1 MELPP
6 ITRSINPASKSPSKK
21 TQKEIMDNVELL
33 KENFSPFLQKM
44 NKIIEI
50 RIYLKATFHKSD
62 IDDNFIRDLE
72 IEYAEQYL
80 NKMEYIPT
88 KENIKKLLSLKPIEH
103 CDFHLS
109 TENIEVYGSDKQV
122 KVIHIYPNNNNIG
135 KKNAKEKLKY
145 FLSNPEFEE
154 VMKKNEKRAK
164 NRKLKEDPIE
174 KIKNNDAK
182 NVDNLIYNKETVD
195 NLFAKARDDIL
206 DKQLYSSANMEMN
219 IDLSIEN
226 VRKNFIIL
234 PISDDNSSEN
244 RIFNTKGKFLNIS
257 KVSSNK
263 KNILNDPKHQFPIL
277 GVENLDKETI
287 KEVTQPLET
296 PMEVIM
302 KDINYI
308 LDNFPIEG
316 LVSIEGNKEEVTSSN
331 ANNENMHYKISI
343 GTKQELI
350 SIYKHLQTQCVY
362 RIVGLTMNLLYWI
375 IFGQVRRIQIDN
387 STKQCI
393 YIKLLKEIQ
402 MAQNCFINKRL
413 YIKIFFPLLIII
425 IRIEAENMFS
435 RKFKLLFK
443 DEKNKVKA
451 MNKANDIISEIFD
464 PHCYFNTFTI
474 MSGNAGILKHK
485 TSNSLFPRYKEK
497 VFATSNLVEQMFN
510 NDNRD
515 IDNSKRT
522 KYENKELDN
531 RKKYIM
537 NYKIDFFSDMLDRVN
552 MNLKKRNLEPIFSV
566 NRKPVNENNRVRK
579 LFKSDNVDIEKDN
592 NGNENVNNE
601 RYDDNVNVIY
611 YIEHSKLKDLN

>member
-6 ITRSINPASKSPSKK
+6 ITRSINPSSKSPSKK
-21 TQKEIMDNVELL
+21 TSKEIMDNVELI
-33 KENFSPFLQKM
+33 KENFSPFLRKM
-44 NKIIEI
+44 SKIIEI

-80 NKMEYIPT
+80 NKMEYIPS

-109 TENIEVYGSDKQV
+109 TENVEVYGSDKQV
-122 KVIHIYPNNNNIG
+122 KVIHIYPNNNNNIG
-135 KKNAKEKLKY
+135 KENSKEKLKY
-145 FLSNPEFEE
+145 FLSNQDFEE
-154 VMKKNEKRAK
+154 VMKKNAKKAK

-174 KIKNNDAK
+174 KIKSNDK
-182 NVDNLIYNKETVD
+182 YIDNLIYNKEMVD

-206 DKQLYSSANMEMN
+206 DKQLYSSANMAMN

-226 VRKNFIIL
+226 IRKNFIIL
-234 PISDDNSSEN
+234 PNNDDNSSDN

-263 KNILNDPKHQFPIL
+263 KNILNDNKYQFPIL
-277 GVENLDKETI
+277 GVENLDKDTI
-287 KEVTQPLET
+287 KEITKPLET
-296 PMEVIM
+296 PIEVIM

-316 LVSIEGNKEEVTSSN
+316 LVSIDGNKEEIPYKNLSN
-331 ANNENMHYKISI
+331 DNMHYKISV

-375 IFGQVRRIQIDN
+375 IFGQVRRIQIDR

-402 MAQNCFINKRL
+402 LAQSCFINKRL

-425 IRIEAENMFS
+425 IRIEAENIFS

-443 DEKNKVKA
+443 DDKNKIEA
-451 MNKANDIISEIFD
+451 MKKANDVISEIFD
-464 PHCYFNTFTI
+464 PHCYYNTFTI
-474 MSGNAGILKHK
+474 MSGNAGVLKHK
-485 TSNSLFPRYKEK
+485 TSKNLFPRYKEK

-522 KYENKELDN
+522 KYENKELEN

-566 NRKPVNENNRVRK
+566 NRKMVNENSKNRK

>member
-6 ITRSINPASKSPSKK
+6 ITRSINPSSKSPSKK
-21 TQKEIMDNVELL
+21 TSKEIMDNVELI
-33 KENFSPFLQKM
+33 KENFSPFLRKM
-44 NKIIEI
+44 SKIIEI

-80 NKMEYIPT
+80 NKMEYIPS

-109 TENIEVYGSDKQV
+109 TENVEVYGSDKQV
-122 KVIHIYPNNNNIG
+122 KVIHIYPNNNNNID
-135 KKNAKEKLKY
+135 KENSKEKLKY
-145 FLSNPEFEE
+145 FLSNQDFEE
-154 VMKKNEKRAK
+154 VMKKNAKKAK

-174 KIKNNDAK
+174 KIKSNDK
-182 NVDNLIYNKETVD
+182 NVDNLIYNKEMVD

-206 DKQLYSSANMEMN
+206 DKQLYSSANMAMN

-226 VRKNFIIL
+226 IRKNFIIL
-234 PISDDNSSEN
+234 PNNDDNSSDN

-263 KNILNDPKHQFPIL
+263 KNILNDNKYQFPIL

-287 KEVTQPLET
+287 KEITKPIET
-296 PMEVIM
+296 PIEVIM

-316 LVSIEGNKEEVTSSN
+316 LVSIDGNKDEIPGKNISN
-331 ANNENMHYKISI
+331 DNMHYKISV

-375 IFGQVRRIQIDN
+375 IFGQVRRIQIDK
-387 STKQCI
+387 STKQCL

-402 MAQNCFINKRL
+402 LAQSCFINKRL

-425 IRIEAENMFS
+425 IRIEAENIFS

-443 DEKNKVKA
+443 DDKNKIEA
-451 MNKANDIISEIFD
+451 MKKANDVISEIFD
-464 PHCYFNTFTI
+464 PHCYYNTFTI
-474 MSGNAGILKHK
+474 MSGNAGVLKHK
-485 TSNSLFPRYKEK
+485 TSKNLFPRYKEK

>member
-6 ITRSINPASKSPSKK
+6 ITRSVNPTSKSPLKK
-21 TQKEIMDNVELL
+21 TTKEIMDNVDLI
-33 KENFSPFLQKM
+33 KENFSPFLRKM
-44 NKIIEI
+44 SKIIEI

-80 NKMEYIPT
+80 NKMEYIPS

-109 TENIEVYGSDKQV
+109 TENVEVYGSDKQV
-122 KVIHIYPNNNNIG
+122 KVIHIYPNNNNNIG
-135 KKNAKEKLKY
+135 KENSKEKLKY
-145 FLSNPEFEE
+145 FLSNQDFEE
-154 VMKKNEKRAK
+154 VMKKNEKKAK

-174 KIKNNDAK
+174 KIKSNDK
-182 NVDNLIYNKETVD
+182 NIDSLIYNKEMVD

-206 DKQLYSSANMEMN
+206 DKQLYSSANMAMN

-226 VRKNFIIL
+226 IRKNFIIL
-234 PISDDNSSEN
+234 PNNDDNSSDN

-263 KNILNDPKHQFPIL
+263 KNILNDNKYQFPIL
-277 GVENLDKETI
+277 GVENLDKDTI
-287 KEVTQPLET
+287 KEITKPLET
-296 PMEVIM
+296 PIEVIM

-316 LVSIEGNKEEVTSSN
+316 LVSIDGNKEEFTGKN
-331 ANNENMHYKISI
+331 ITNDNMHYKISV

-375 IFGQVRRIQIDN
+375 IFGQVRRIQIDK
-387 STKQCI
+387 STKQCL

-402 MAQNCFINKRL
+402 LAQSCFINKRL

-425 IRIEAENMFS
+425 IRIEAENIFS

-443 DEKNKVKA
+443 DDKNKIEA
-451 MNKANDIISEIFD
+451 MKKANDVISEIFD
-464 PHCYFNTFTI
+464 PHCYYNTFTI
-474 MSGNAGILKHK
+474 MSGNAGVLKHK
-485 TSNSLFPRYKEK
+485 TSKNLFPRYKEK

-522 KYENKELDN
+522 KYESKELEN

-566 NRKPVNENNRVRK
+566 NRKMVNENSKNRK

>member
-6 ITRSINPASKSPSKK
+6 ITRSVNPTSKSPSKK
-21 TQKEIMDNVELL
+21 TTKEIMDNVDLI
-33 KENFSPFLQKM
+33 KENFSPFLRKM
-44 NKIIEI
+44 SKIIEI
-50 RIYLKATFHKSD
+50 RIYLKATFHKTD

-80 NKMEYIPT
+80 NKMEYIPS
-88 KENIKKLLSLKPIEH
+88 KENIKKLLLLKPIEH

-109 TENIEVYGSDKQV
+109 TENVEVYGSDKQV
-122 KVIHIYPNNNNIG
+122 KVIHIYPNNNNNIG
-135 KKNAKEKLKY
+135 KENSKEKLKY
-145 FLSNPEFEE
+145 FLSNQDFEE
-154 VMKKNEKRAK
+154 VMKKNEKKAK

-174 KIKNNDAK
+174 KIKSNDK
-182 NVDNLIYNKETVD
+182 NIDSLIYNKEMVD

-206 DKQLYSSANMEMN
+206 DKQLYSSANMAMN

-226 VRKNFIIL
+226 IRKNFIIL
-234 PISDDNSSEN
+234 PNNDYNSSDN

-263 KNILNDPKHQFPIL
+263 KNILNDNKYQFPIL
-277 GVENLDKETI
+277 GVENLDKDTI
-287 KEVTQPLET
+287 KEITKPLET
-296 PMEVIM
+296 PIEVIM

-316 LVSIEGNKEEVTSSN
+316 LVSIDGNKDEIPGKNISN
-331 ANNENMHYKISI
+331 DNMHYKISV

-375 IFGQVRRIQIDN
+375 IFGQVRRIQIDK
-387 STKQCI
+387 STKQCL

-402 MAQNCFINKRL
+402 LAQSCFINKRL

-425 IRIEAENMFS
+425 IRIEAENIFS

-443 DEKNKVKA
+443 DDKNKIEA
-451 MNKANDIISEIFD
+451 MKKANDVISEIFD
-464 PHCYFNTFTI
+464 PHCYYNTFTI
-474 MSGNAGILKHK
+474 MSGNAGVLKHK
-485 TSNSLFPRYKEK
+485 TSKNLFPRYKEK

-522 KYENKELDN
+522 KYESKELEN

-566 NRKPVNENNRVRK
+566 NRKMVNENSKNRK
-579 LFKSDNVDIEKDN
+579 LFKSDNVDIEKEN
-592 NGNENVNNE
+592 NENGGNE

>member
-6 ITRSINPASKSPSKK
+6 ITRSINPSSKSPSKK
-21 TQKEIMDNVELL
+21 TSKEIMDNVELI
-33 KENFSPFLQKM
+33 KENFSPFLRKM
-44 NKIIEI
+44 SKIIEI

-80 NKMEYIPT
+80 NKMEYIPS

-109 TENIEVYGSDKQV
+109 TENVEVYGSDKQV
-122 KVIHIYPNNNNIG
+122 KVIHIYPNNNNNID
-135 KKNAKEKLKY
+135 KENSKEKLKY
-145 FLSNPEFEE
+145 FLSNQDFEE
-154 VMKKNEKRAK
+154 VMKKNAKKAK

-174 KIKNNDAK
+174 KIKSNDK
-182 NVDNLIYNKETVD
+182 NVDNLIYNKEMVD

-206 DKQLYSSANMEMN
+206 DKQLYSSANMAMN

-226 VRKNFIIL
+226 IRKNFIIL
-234 PISDDNSSEN
+234 PNNDDNSSDN

-263 KNILNDPKHQFPIL
+263 KNILNDNKYQFPIL

-287 KEVTQPLET
+287 KEITKPIET
-296 PMEVIM
+296 PIEVIM

-316 LVSIEGNKEEVTSSN
+316 LVSIDGNKEEFTGKN
-331 ANNENMHYKISI
+331 ITNDNMHYKISV

-375 IFGQVRRIQIDN
+375 IFGQVRRIQIDR

-425 IRIEAENMFS
+425 IRIEAENIFS

-443 DEKNKVKA
+443 DDKNKIEA
-451 MNKANDIISEIFD
+451 MK
-464 PHCYFNTFTI
+464 
-474 MSGNAGILKHK
+474 K
-485 TSNSLFPRYKEK
+485 
-497 VFATSNLVEQMFN
+497 QM
-510 NDNRD
+510 
-515 IDNSKRT
+515 
-522 KYENKELDN
+522 
-531 RKKYIM
+531 
-537 NYKIDFFSDMLDRVN
+537 ML
-552 MNLKKRNLEPIFSV
+552 
-566 NRKPVNENNRVRK
+566 
-579 LFKSDNVDIEKDN
+579 
-592 NGNENVNNE
+592 
-601 RYDDNVNVIY
+601 
-611 YIEHSKLKDLN
+611 

>member
-6 ITRSINPASKSPSKK
+6 ITRSVNPTSKSPSKK
-21 TQKEIMDNVELL
+21 TTKEIMDNVDLI
-33 KENFSPFLQKM
+33 KENFSPFLRKM
-44 NKIIEI
+44 SKIIEI
-50 RIYLKATFHKSD
+50 RIYLKATFHKTD

-80 NKMEYIPT
+80 NKMEYIPS
-88 KENIKKLLSLKPIEH
+88 KENIKKLLLLKPIEH

-109 TENIEVYGSDKQV
+109 TENVEVYGSDKQV
-122 KVIHIYPNNNNIG
+122 KVIHIYPNNNNNIG
-135 KKNAKEKLKY
+135 KENSKEKLKY
-145 FLSNPEFEE
+145 FLSNQDFEE
-154 VMKKNEKRAK
+154 VMKKNEKKAK

-174 KIKNNDAK
+174 KIKSNDK
-182 NVDNLIYNKETVD
+182 NIDSLIYNKEMVD

-206 DKQLYSSANMEMN
+206 DKQLYSSANMAMN

-226 VRKNFIIL
+226 IRKNFIIL
-234 PISDDNSSEN
+234 PNNDYNSSDN

-263 KNILNDPKHQFPIL
+263 KNILNDNKYQFPIL
-277 GVENLDKETI
+277 GVENLDKDTI
-287 KEVTQPLET
+287 KEITKPLET
-296 PMEVIM
+296 PIEVIM

-316 LVSIEGNKEEVTSSN
+316 LVSIDGNKDEIPGKNISN
-331 ANNENMHYKISI
+331 DNMHYKISV

-375 IFGQVRRIQIDN
+375 IFGQVRRIQIDK
-387 STKQCI
+387 STKQCL

-402 MAQNCFINKRL
+402 LAQSCFINKRL

-425 IRIEAENMFS
+425 IRIEAENIFS

-443 DEKNKVKA
+443 DDKNKIEA
-451 MNKANDIISEIFD
+451 MKKANDVISEIFD
-464 PHCYFNTFTI
+464 PHCYYNTFTI
-474 MSGNAGILKHK
+474 MSGNAGVLKHK
-485 TSNSLFPRYKEK
+485 TSKNLFPRYKEK

-522 KYENKELDN
+522 KYESKELEN

-566 NRKPVNENNRVRK
+566 NRKPVSENNKVRK
-579 LFKSDNVDIEKDN
+579 LFKSDNVDIEKEN
-592 NGNENVNNE
+592 NENGGNE

>member
-6 ITRSINPASKSPSKK
+6 ITRSINPGSKSPSKK
-21 TQKEIMDNVELL
+21 TQKEIMDNVDLL
-33 KENFSPFLQKM
+33 QENFSPFLRKM
-44 NKIIEI
+44 SKIIEI

-122 KVIHIYPNNNNIG
+122 KVIHIYPNNNNLG
-135 KKNAKEKLKY
+135 KQNSKEKLKY

-154 VMKKNEKRAK
+154 VMKKNEKKAK

-174 KIKNNDAK
+174 KIKNNDSK

-206 DKQLYSSANMEMN
+206 DKQLYSSANMAMN

-226 VRKNFIIL
+226 IRKKFIIL
-234 PISDDNSSEN
+234 PSSDDNSSEN

-263 KNILNDPKHQFPIL
+263 KNIINSPKYQFPIL
-277 GVENLDKETI
+277 DVENLDKETI
-287 KEVTQPLET
+287 QEVTKPLET

-316 LVSIEGNKEEVTSSN
+316 LVSIEGNKEEITSKN
-331 ANNENMHYKISI
+331 ANNENMHYKISV

-375 IFGQVRRIQIDN
+375 IFGHVRRIQIDN

-474 MSGNAGILKHK
+474 MSGNAGLLKHK
-485 TSNSLFPRYKEK
+485 TSKSLLPRYKEK

-510 NDNRD
+510 NDHRD
-515 IDNSKRT
+515 IENKRT
-522 KYENKELDN
+522 KYENNELEN
-531 RKKYIM
+531 RKNYIM
-537 NYKIDFFSDMLDRVN
+537 NYKVDFFSDLLERVN

-566 NRKPVNENNRVRK
+566 KKKSINQSVRNKKVYKSEIEKENN
-579 LFKSDNVDIEKDN
+579 NPEEK
-592 NGNENVNNE
+592 EVND
-601 RYDDNVNVIY
+601 RYDNANVID
-611 YIEHSKLKDLN
+611 YIANSKLKDL

>member
-6 ITRSINPASKSPSKK
+6 ITRSINPGSKSPSKK
-21 TQKEIMDNVELL
+21 TQKEIMDNVDLL
-33 KENFSPFLQKM
+33 QENFSPFLRKM
-44 NKIIEI
+44 SKIIEI

-122 KVIHIYPNNNNIG
+122 KVIHIYPNNNNLG
-135 KKNAKEKLKY
+135 KQNSKEKLKY

-154 VMKKNEKRAK
+154 VMKKNEKKAK

-174 KIKNNDAK
+174 KIKNNDSK

-206 DKQLYSSANMEMN
+206 DKQLYSSANMAMN

-226 VRKNFIIL
+226 IRKKFIIL
-234 PISDDNSSEN
+234 PSSDDNSSEN

-263 KNILNDPKHQFPIL
+263 KNIINSPKYQFPIL
-277 GVENLDKETI
+277 DVENLDKETI
-287 KEVTQPLET
+287 QEVTKPLET

-316 LVSIEGNKEEVTSSN
+316 LVSIEGNKEEITSKN
-331 ANNENMHYKISI
+331 ANNENMHYKISV

-375 IFGQVRRIQIDN
+375 IFGHVRRIQIDN

-474 MSGNAGILKHK
+474 MSGNAGVLKHK
-485 TSNSLFPRYKEK
+485 TSKNLFPRYKEK

-510 NDNRD
+510 NDHRD
-515 IDNSKRT
+515 IENKRT
-522 KYENKELDN
+522 KYENNELEN
-531 RKKYIM
+531 RKNYIM
-537 NYKIDFFSDMLDRVN
+537 NYKVDFFSDLLERVN

-566 NRKPVNENNRVRK
+566 KKKSINQSVRNK
-579 LFKSDNVDIEKDN
+579 KVYKSEIEKDN
-592 NGNENVNNE
+592 NNPEEKEVND
-601 RYDDNVNVIY
+601 RYDNANVID
-611 YIEHSKLKDLN
+611 YIANSKLKDL

>member
-6 ITRSINPASKSPSKK
+6 ITRSVNPTSKSPLKK
-21 TQKEIMDNVELL
+21 TTKEIMDNVDLI
-33 KENFSPFLQKM
+33 KENFSPFLRKM
-44 NKIIEI
+44 SKIIEI
-50 RIYLKATFHKSD
+50 RIYLKATFHKTD

-80 NKMEYIPT
+80 NKMEYIPS
-88 KENIKKLLSLKPIEH
+88 KENIKKLLLLKPIEH

-109 TENIEVYGSDKQV
+109 TENVEVYGSDKQV
-122 KVIHIYPNNNNIG
+122 KVIHIYPNNNNNIG
-135 KKNAKEKLKY
+135 KENSKEKLKY
-145 FLSNPEFEE
+145 FLSNQDFEE
-154 VMKKNEKRAK
+154 VMKKNEKKAK

-174 KIKNNDAK
+174 KIKSNDK
-182 NVDNLIYNKETVD
+182 NIDSLIYNKEMVD

-206 DKQLYSSANMEMN
+206 DKQLYSSANMAMN

-226 VRKNFIIL
+226 IRKNFIIL
-234 PISDDNSSEN
+234 PNNDYNSSDN

-263 KNILNDPKHQFPIL
+263 KNILNDNKYQFPIL
-277 GVENLDKETI
+277 GVENLDKDTI
-287 KEVTQPLET
+287 KEITKPLET
-296 PMEVIM
+296 PIEVIM

-316 LVSIEGNKEEVTSSN
+316 LVSIDGNKDEIPGKNISN
-331 ANNENMHYKISI
+331 DNMHYKISV

-375 IFGQVRRIQIDN
+375 IFGQVRRIQIDK
-387 STKQCI
+387 STKQCL

-402 MAQNCFINKRL
+402 LAQSCFINKRL

-425 IRIEAENMFS
+425 IRIEAENIFS

-443 DEKNKVKA
+443 DDKNKIEA
-451 MNKANDIISEIFD
+451 MKKANDVISEIFD
-464 PHCYFNTFTI
+464 PHCYYNTFTI
-474 MSGNAGILKHK
+474 MSGNAGVLKHK
-485 TSNSLFPRYKEK
+485 TSKNLFPRYKEK

-522 KYENKELDN
+522 KYENKELEN

-566 NRKPVNENNRVRK
+566 NRKMVNENSKNRK
-579 LFKSDNVDIEKDN
+579 LFKSDNVDIEKEN
-592 NGNENVNNE
+592 NENGGNE

>member
-6 ITRSINPASKSPSKK
+6 ITRSVNPTSKSPLKK
-21 TQKEIMDNVELL
+21 TTKEIMDNVDLI
-33 KENFSPFLQKM
+33 KENFSPFLRKM
-44 NKIIEI
+44 SKIIEI
-50 RIYLKATFHKSD
+50 RIYLKATFHKTD

-80 NKMEYIPT
+80 NKMEYIPS
-88 KENIKKLLSLKPIEH
+88 KENIKKLLLLKPIEH

-109 TENIEVYGSDKQV
+109 TENVEVYGSDKQV
-122 KVIHIYPNNNNIG
+122 KVIHIYPNNNNNIG
-135 KKNAKEKLKY
+135 KENSKEKLKY
-145 FLSNPEFEE
+145 FLSNQDFEE
-154 VMKKNEKRAK
+154 VMKKNEKKAK

-174 KIKNNDAK
+174 KIKSNDK
-182 NVDNLIYNKETVD
+182 NIDSLIYNKEMVD

-206 DKQLYSSANMEMN
+206 DKQLYSSANMAMN

-226 VRKNFIIL
+226 IRKNFIIL
-234 PISDDNSSEN
+234 PNNDYNSSDN

-263 KNILNDPKHQFPIL
+263 KNILNDNKYQFPIL

-287 KEVTQPLET
+287 KEITKPIET
-296 PMEVIM
+296 PIEVIM

-316 LVSIEGNKEEVTSSN
+316 LVSIDGNKDEIPGKNISN
-331 ANNENMHYKISI
+331 DNMHYKISV

-375 IFGQVRRIQIDN
+375 IFGQVRRIQIDK
-387 STKQCI
+387 STKQCL

-402 MAQNCFINKRL
+402 LAQSCFINKRL

-425 IRIEAENMFS
+425 IRIEAENIFS

-443 DEKNKVKA
+443 DDKNKIEA
-451 MNKANDIISEIFD
+451 MKKANDVISEIFD
-464 PHCYFNTFTI
+464 PHCYYNTFTI
-474 MSGNAGILKHK
+474 MSGNAGVLKHK
-485 TSNSLFPRYKEK
+485 TSKNLFPRYKEK

-522 KYENKELDN
+522 KYESKELEN

-566 NRKPVNENNRVRK
+566 NRKMVNENSKNRK

>member
-6 ITRSINPASKSPSKK
+6 ITRSINPGSKSPSKK
-21 TQKEIMDNVELL
+21 TQKEIMDNVDLL
-33 KENFSPFLQKM
+33 QENFSPFLRKM
-44 NKIIEI
+44 SKIIEI

-122 KVIHIYPNNNNIG
+122 KVIHIYPNNNNLG
-135 KKNAKEKLKY
+135 KQNSKEKLKY

-154 VMKKNEKRAK
+154 VMKKNEKKAK

-174 KIKNNDAK
+174 KIKNNDSK

-206 DKQLYSSANMEMN
+206 DKQLYSSANMAMN

-226 VRKNFIIL
+226 IRKKFIIL
-234 PISDDNSSEN
+234 PSSDDNSSEN

-263 KNILNDPKHQFPIL
+263 KNIINSPKYQFPIL
-277 GVENLDKETI
+277 DVENLDKETI
-287 KEVTQPLET
+287 QEVTKPLET

-316 LVSIEGNKEEVTSSN
+316 LVSIEGNKEEITSKN
-331 ANNENMHYKISI
+331 ANNENMHYKISV

-375 IFGQVRRIQIDN
+375 IFGHVRRIQIDN

-485 TSNSLFPRYKEK
+485 TSNNLFPRYKEK

-510 NDNRD
+510 NDHRD
-515 IDNSKRT
+515 IENKRT
-522 KYENKELDN
+522 KYENNELEN
-531 RKKYIM
+531 RKNYIM
-537 NYKIDFFSDMLDRVN
+537 NYKVDFFSDLLERVN

-566 NRKPVNENNRVRK
+566 KKKSINQSVRNKKVYNSEIEKENN
-579 LFKSDNVDIEKDN
+579 NPEEK
-592 NGNENVNNE
+592 EVND
-601 RYDDNVNVIY
+601 RYDNANVID
-611 YIEHSKLKDLN
+611 YIANSKLKDL

>member
-6 ITRSINPASKSPSKK
+6 ITRSINPGSKSPSKK
-21 TQKEIMDNVELL
+21 TQKEIMDNVDLL
-33 KENFSPFLQKM
+33 QENFSPFLRKM
-44 NKIIEI
+44 SKIIEI

-122 KVIHIYPNNNNIG
+122 KVIHIYPNNNNLG
-135 KKNAKEKLKY
+135 KQNSKEKLKY

-154 VMKKNEKRAK
+154 VMKKNEKKAK

-174 KIKNNDAK
+174 KIKNNDSK

-206 DKQLYSSANMEMN
+206 DKQLYSSANMAMN

-226 VRKNFIIL
+226 IRKKFIIL
-234 PISDDNSSEN
+234 PSSDDNSSEN

-263 KNILNDPKHQFPIL
+263 KNIINSLKYQFPIL

-287 KEVTQPLET
+287 QEVTKPLET

-316 LVSIEGNKEEVTSSN
+316 LVSIEGNKEEITSKN
-331 ANNENMHYKISI
+331 ANNENMHYKISV

-375 IFGQVRRIQIDN
+375 IFGHVRRIQIDN

-510 NDNRD
+510 NDHRD
-515 IDNSKRT
+515 IENKRT
-522 KYENKELDN
+522 KYENNELEN
-531 RKKYIM
+531 RKNYIM
-537 NYKIDFFSDMLDRVN
+537 NYKVDFFSDLLERVN

-566 NRKPVNENNRVRK
+566 KKKSINQSVRNKKVYKSEIEKENN
-579 LFKSDNVDIEKDN
+579 NPEEK
-592 NGNENVNNE
+592 EVND
-601 RYDDNVNVIY
+601 RYDNVNVID
-611 YIEHSKLKDLN
+611 YIANSKLKDL

>member
-1 MELPP
+1 
-6 ITRSINPASKSPSKK
+6 
-21 TQKEIMDNVELL
+21 
-33 KENFSPFLQKM
+33 
-44 NKIIEI
+44 
-50 RIYLKATFHKSD
+50 
-62 IDDNFIRDLE
+62 
-72 IEYAEQYL
+72 
-80 NKMEYIPT
+80 
-88 KENIKKLLSLKPIEH
+88 
-103 CDFHLS
+103 
-109 TENIEVYGSDKQV
+109 
-122 KVIHIYPNNNNIG
+122 
-135 KKNAKEKLKY
+135 
-145 FLSNPEFEE
+145 
-154 VMKKNEKRAK
+154 
-164 NRKLKEDPIE
+164 
-174 KIKNNDAK
+174 
-182 NVDNLIYNKETVD
+182 
-195 NLFAKARDDIL
+195 
-206 DKQLYSSANMEMN
+206 
-219 IDLSIEN
+219 
-226 VRKNFIIL
+226 
-234 PISDDNSSEN
+234 
-244 RIFNTKGKFLNIS
+244 
-257 KVSSNK
+257 
-263 KNILNDPKHQFPIL
+263 
-277 GVENLDKETI
+277 
-287 KEVTQPLET
+287 
-296 PMEVIM
+296 
-302 KDINYI
+302 
-308 LDNFPIEG
+308 
-316 LVSIEGNKEEVTSSN
+316 
-331 ANNENMHYKISI
+331 MHYKISV

-375 IFGQVRRIQIDN
+375 IFGQVRRIQIDR

-425 IRIEAENMFS
+425 IRIEAENIFS

-443 DEKNKVKA
+443 DDKNKIEA
-451 MNKANDIISEIFD
+451 MKKANDVISEIFD
-464 PHCYFNTFTI
+464 PHCYYNTFTI
-474 MSGNAGILKHK
+474 MSGNAGVLKHK
-485 TSNSLFPRYKEK
+485 TSKNLFPRYKEK

>member
-316 LVSIEGNKEEVTSSN
+316 LVSIEGNKEEITSKN
-331 ANNENMHYKISI
+331 ANNENMHYKISV

-375 IFGQVRRIQIDN
+375 IFGHVRRIQIDN

>member
-6 ITRSINPASKSPSKK
+6 ITRSINPGSKSPSKK
-21 TQKEIMDNVELL
+21 TQKEIMDNVDLL
-33 KENFSPFLQKM
+33 QENFSPFLRKM
-44 NKIIEI
+44 SKIIEI

-122 KVIHIYPNNNNIG
+122 KVIHIYPNNNNLG
-135 KKNAKEKLKY
+135 KQNSKEKLKY

-154 VMKKNEKRAK
+154 VMKKNEKKAK

-174 KIKNNDAK
+174 KIKNNDSK

-206 DKQLYSSANMEMN
+206 DKQLYSSANMAMN

-226 VRKNFIIL
+226 IRKKFIIL
-234 PISDDNSSEN
+234 PSSDDNSSEN

-263 KNILNDPKHQFPIL
+263 KNIINSPKYQFPIL
-277 GVENLDKETI
+277 DVENLDKETI
-287 KEVTQPLET
+287 QEVTKPLET

-316 LVSIEGNKEEVTSSN
+316 LVSIEGNKEEITSKN
-331 ANNENMHYKISI
+331 ANNENMHYKISV

-375 IFGQVRRIQIDN
+375 IFGHVRRIQIDN

-485 TSNSLFPRYKEK
+485 TSNNLFPRYKEK

-510 NDNRD
+510 NDHRD
-515 IDNSKRT
+515 IENKRT
-522 KYENKELDN
+522 KYENNELEN
-531 RKKYIM
+531 RKNYIM
-537 NYKIDFFSDMLDRVN
+537 NYKVDFFSDLLERVN

-566 NRKPVNENNRVRK
+566 KKKSINQSVRNKKVYKSEIEKENN
-579 LFKSDNVDIEKDN
+579 NPEEK
-592 NGNENVNNE
+592 EVND
-601 RYDDNVNVIY
+601 RYDNANVID
-611 YIEHSKLKDLN
+611 YIANSKLKDL

>member
-6 ITRSINPASKSPSKK
+6 ITRSVNPTSKSPLKK
-21 TQKEIMDNVELL
+21 TTKELMDNVDLI
-33 KENFSPFLQKM
+33 KENFSPFLRKM
-44 NKIIEI
+44 SKIIEI
-50 RIYLKATFHKSD
+50 RIYLKATFHKTD

-80 NKMEYIPT
+80 NKMEYIPS
-88 KENIKKLLSLKPIEH
+88 KENIKKLLLLKPIEH

-109 TENIEVYGSDKQV
+109 TENVEVYGSDKQV

-135 KKNAKEKLKY
+135 KKNPKEKLKY

-174 KIKNNDAK
+174 KIKNNDEK
-182 NVDNLIYNKETVD
+182 NENNLIYNKETVD

-277 GVENLDKETI
+277 GVENLDKEKI

-316 LVSIEGNKEEVTSSN
+316 LVSIEGNKEEIKSKN
-331 ANNENMHYKISI
+331 ANNENMHYKISV

-375 IFGQVRRIQIDN
+375 IFGHVRRIQIDN

-485 TSNSLFPRYKEK
+485 TSNNLFPRYKEK

-510 NDNRD
+510 NDHRD
-515 IDNSKRT
+515 IENKRT
-522 KYENKELDN
+522 KYENNELEN
-531 RKKYIM
+531 RKNYIM
-537 NYKIDFFSDMLDRVN
+537 NYKVDFFSDLLERVN

-566 NRKPVNENNRVRK
+566 KKKSINQSVRNKKVYKSEIEKENN
-579 LFKSDNVDIEKDN
+579 NPEEK
-592 NGNENVNNE
+592 EVND
-601 RYDDNVNVIY
+601 RYDNANVID
-611 YIEHSKLKDLN
+611 YIANSKLKDL

>member
-6 ITRSINPASKSPSKK
+6 ITRSVNPTSKSPLKK
-21 TQKEIMDNVELL
+21 TTKEIMDNVDLI
-33 KENFSPFLQKM
+33 KENFSPFLRKM
-44 NKIIEI
+44 SKIIEI
-50 RIYLKATFHKSD
+50 RIYLKATFHKTD

-80 NKMEYIPT
+80 NKMEYIPS

-109 TENIEVYGSDKQV
+109 TENVEVYGSDKQV
-122 KVIHIYPNNNNIG
+122 KVIHIYPNNNNNIG
-135 KKNAKEKLKY
+135 KENSKEKLKY
-145 FLSNPEFEE
+145 FLSNQDFEE
-154 VMKKNEKRAK
+154 VMKKNEKKAK
-164 NRKLKEDPIE
+164 NRKLKEDPVE
-174 KIKNNDAK
+174 KIKSNDK
-182 NVDNLIYNKETVD
+182 NIDSLIYNKEMVD

-206 DKQLYSSANMEMN
+206 DKQLYSSANMAMN

-226 VRKNFIIL
+226 IRKNFIIL
-234 PISDDNSSEN
+234 PNNDDNSSDN

-263 KNILNDPKHQFPIL
+263 KNILNDNKYQFPIL
-277 GVENLDKETI
+277 GVENLDKDTI
-287 KEVTQPLET
+287 KEITKPLET
-296 PMEVIM
+296 PIEVIM

-316 LVSIEGNKEEVTSSN
+316 LVSIDGNKDEIPGKNISN
-331 ANNENMHYKISI
+331 DNMHYKISV

-375 IFGQVRRIQIDN
+375 IFGQVRRIQIDK
-387 STKQCI
+387 STKQCL

-402 MAQNCFINKRL
+402 LAQSCFINKRL

-425 IRIEAENMFS
+425 IRIEAENIFS

-443 DEKNKVKA
+443 DDKNKIEA
-451 MNKANDIISEIFD
+451 MKKANDVISEIFD
-464 PHCYFNTFTI
+464 PHCYYNTFTI
-474 MSGNAGILKHK
+474 MSGNAGVLKHK
-485 TSNSLFPRYKEK
+485 TSKNLFPRYKEK

-522 KYENKELDN
+522 KYENKELEN

-579 LFKSDNVDIEKDN
+579 LFKSDNVDIEKEN
-592 NGNENVNNE
+592 NENGGNE

>member
-6 ITRSINPASKSPSKK
+6 ITRSINPPSKSPSKK

-72 IEYAEQYL
+72 TEYAEQYL
-80 NKMEYIPT
+80 NKMEYIPS

-135 KKNAKEKLKY
+135 KKNPKEKLKY

-375 IFGQVRRIQIDN
+375 MFGQVRRIQIDN

-435 RKFKLLFK
+435 RKFKLLFR
-443 DEKNKVKA
+443 DEKNKVEA
-451 MNKANDIISEIFD
+451 MKKANDIISEIFD

-474 MSGNAGILKHK
+474 MSGNAGLLKHK
-485 TSNSLFPRYKEK
+485 TSKSLLPRYKEK
-497 VFATSNLVEQMFN
+497 VFATSNLIEQMFN

-515 IDNSKRT
+515 IDVSKRT
-522 KYENKELDN
+522 KYENKELEN
-531 RKKYIM
+531 RKRYIM
-537 NYKIDFFSDMLDRVN
+537 NYKVDYFSDLLSTVN

-566 NRKPVNENNRVRK
+566 KKKPISESTRTRKFYKSSINDGEKENNQ
-579 LFKSDNVDIEKDN
+579 IEEKETNDRYIN
-592 NGNENVNNE
+592 NI
-601 RYDDNVNVIY
+601 NVID
-611 YIEHSKLKDLN
+611 YIANSKLKDL

>member
-6 ITRSINPASKSPSKK
+6 ITRSINPSSKSPSKK
-21 TQKEIMDNVELL
+21 TSKEIMDNVELI
-33 KENFSPFLQKM
+33 KENFSPFLRKM
-44 NKIIEI
+44 SKIIEI
-50 RIYLKATFHKSD
+50 RIYLKATFHKTD

-80 NKMEYIPT
+80 NKMEYIPS

-109 TENIEVYGSDKQV
+109 TENVEVYGSDKQV
-122 KVIHIYPNNNNIG
+122 KVIHIYPNNNNNID
-135 KKNAKEKLKY
+135 KENSKEKLKY
-145 FLSNPEFEE
+145 FLSNQDFEE
-154 VMKKNEKRAK
+154 VMKKNEKKAK

-174 KIKNNDAK
+174 KIKSNDK
-182 NVDNLIYNKETVD
+182 YIDNLIYNKEMVD

-206 DKQLYSSANMEMN
+206 DKQLYSSANMAMN

-226 VRKNFIIL
+226 IRKNFIIL
-234 PISDDNSSEN
+234 PNNDDNSSDN

-263 KNILNDPKHQFPIL
+263 KNILNDNKYQFPIL

-287 KEVTQPLET
+287 KEITKPIET
-296 PMEVIM
+296 PIEVIM

-316 LVSIEGNKEEVTSSN
+316 LVSIDGNKEEFTGKN
-331 ANNENMHYKISI
+331 ITNDNMHYKISV

-375 IFGQVRRIQIDN
+375 IFGQVRRIQIDK
-387 STKQCI
+387 STKQCL

-425 IRIEAENMFS
+425 IRIEAENIFS

-443 DEKNKVKA
+443 DDKNKIEA
-451 MNKANDIISEIFD
+451 MKKANDVISEIFD
-464 PHCYFNTFTI
+464 PHCYYNTFTI
-474 MSGNAGILKHK
+474 MSGNAGVLKHK
-485 TSNSLFPRYKEK
+485 TSKNLFPRYKEK

-522 KYENKELDN
+522 KYENKELEN

-579 LFKSDNVDIEKDN
+579 LFKSDNVDIEKEN
-592 NGNENVNNE
+592 NANENINNE

>member
-6 ITRSINPASKSPSKK
+6 ITRSINPGSKSPSKK
-21 TQKEIMDNVELL
+21 TQKEIMDNVDLL
-33 KENFSPFLQKM
+33 QENFSPFLRKM
-44 NKIIEI
+44 SKIIEI

-122 KVIHIYPNNNNIG
+122 KVIHIYPNNNNLG
-135 KKNAKEKLKY
+135 KQNSKEKLKY

-154 VMKKNEKRAK
+154 VMKKNEKKAK

-174 KIKNNDAK
+174 KIKNNDSK

-206 DKQLYSSANMEMN
+206 DKQLYSSANMAMN

-226 VRKNFIIL
+226 IRKKFIIL
-234 PISDDNSSEN
+234 PSSDDNSSEN

-263 KNILNDPKHQFPIL
+263 KNIINSPKYQFPIL
-277 GVENLDKETI
+277 DVENLDKETI
-287 KEVTQPLET
+287 QEVTKPLET

-316 LVSIEGNKEEVTSSN
+316 LVSIEGNKEEITSKN
-331 ANNENMHYKISI
+331 ANNENMHYKISV

-375 IFGQVRRIQIDN
+375 IFGHVRRIQIDN

-485 TSNSLFPRYKEK
+485 TSNNLFPRYKEK

-510 NDNRD
+510 NDHRD
-515 IDNSKRT
+515 IENKRT
-522 KYENKELDN
+522 KYENNELEN
-531 RKKYIM
+531 RKNYIM
-537 NYKIDFFSDMLDRVN
+537 NYKVDFFSDLLERVN

-566 NRKPVNENNRVRK
+566 KKKSINQSVRNKKAYKSETEKENN
-579 LFKSDNVDIEKDN
+579 NPEEK
-592 NGNENVNNE
+592 EVND
-601 RYDDNVNVIY
+601 RYDNANVID
-611 YIEHSKLKDLN
+611 YIANSKLKDL

>member
-6 ITRSINPASKSPSKK
+6 ITRSINPGSKSPSKK
-21 TQKEIMDNVELL
+21 TQKEIMDNVDLL
-33 KENFSPFLQKM
+33 QENFSPFLRKM
-44 NKIIEI
+44 SKIIEI

-122 KVIHIYPNNNNIG
+122 KVIHIYPNNNNLG
-135 KKNAKEKLKY
+135 KQNSKEKLKY

-154 VMKKNEKRAK
+154 VMKKNEKKAK

-174 KIKNNDAK
+174 KIKNNDSK

-206 DKQLYSSANMEMN
+206 DKQLYSSANMAMN

-226 VRKNFIIL
+226 IRKKFIIL
-234 PISDDNSSEN
+234 PSSDDNSSEN

-263 KNILNDPKHQFPIL
+263 KNIINSPKYQFPIL
-277 GVENLDKETI
+277 EVENLDKETI
-287 KEVTQPLET
+287 QEVTKPLET

-316 LVSIEGNKEEVTSSN
+316 LVSIEGNKEEITSKN
-331 ANNENMHYKISI
+331 ANNENMHYKISV

-375 IFGQVRRIQIDN
+375 IFGHVRRIQIDN

-485 TSNSLFPRYKEK
+485 TSNNLFPRYKEK

-510 NDNRD
+510 NDHRD
-515 IDNSKRT
+515 IENKRT
-522 KYENKELDN
+522 KYENNELEN
-531 RKKYIM
+531 RKNYIM
-537 NYKIDFFSDMLDRVN
+537 NYKVDFFSDLLERVN

-566 NRKPVNENNRVRK
+566 KKKSINQSVRNKKVYKSEIEKENN
-579 LFKSDNVDIEKDN
+579 NPEEK
-592 NGNENVNNE
+592 EVND
-601 RYDDNVNVIY
+601 RYDNANVID
-611 YIEHSKLKDLN
+611 YIANSKLKDL

>member
-6 ITRSINPASKSPSKK
+6 ITRSVNPTSKSPLKK
-21 TQKEIMDNVELL
+21 TTKEIMDNVDLI
-33 KENFSPFLQKM
+33 KENFSPFLRKM
-44 NKIIEI
+44 SKIIEI
-50 RIYLKATFHKSD
+50 RIYLKATFHKTD

-80 NKMEYIPT
+80 NKMEYIPS
-88 KENIKKLLSLKPIEH
+88 KENIKKLLLLKPIEH

-109 TENIEVYGSDKQV
+109 TENVEVYGSDKQV
-122 KVIHIYPNNNNIG
+122 KVIHIYPNNNNNIG
-135 KKNAKEKLKY
+135 KENSKEKLKY
-145 FLSNPEFEE
+145 FLSNQDFEE
-154 VMKKNEKRAK
+154 VMKKNEKKAK

-174 KIKNNDAK
+174 KIKSNDK
-182 NVDNLIYNKETVD
+182 NVDNLIYNKEMVD

-206 DKQLYSSANMEMN
+206 DKQLYSSANMAMN

-226 VRKNFIIL
+226 IRKNFIIL
-234 PISDDNSSEN
+234 PNNDDNSSDN

-263 KNILNDPKHQFPIL
+263 KNILNDNKYQFPIL
-277 GVENLDKETI
+277 GVENLDKDTI
-287 KEVTQPLET
+287 KEITKPLET
-296 PMEVIM
+296 PIEVIM

-316 LVSIEGNKEEVTSSN
+316 LVSIDGNKDEIPGKNISN
-331 ANNENMHYKISI
+331 DNMHYKISV

-375 IFGQVRRIQIDN
+375 IFGQVRRIQIDK
-387 STKQCI
+387 STKQCL

-402 MAQNCFINKRL
+402 LAQSCFINKRL

-425 IRIEAENMFS
+425 IRIEAENIFS

-443 DEKNKVKA
+443 DDKNKIEA
-451 MNKANDIISEIFD
+451 MKKANDVISEIFD
-464 PHCYFNTFTI
+464 PHCYYNTFTI
-474 MSGNAGILKHK
+474 MSGNAGVLKHK
-485 TSNSLFPRYKEK
+485 TSKNLFPRYKEK

-522 KYENKELDN
+522 KYESKELEN

-566 NRKPVNENNRVRK
+566 NRKMVNENSKNRK
-579 LFKSDNVDIEKDN
+579 LFKSDNVDIEKEN
-592 NGNENVNNE
+592 NENGGNE

>member
-6 ITRSINPASKSPSKK
+6 ITRSINPSSKSPSKK
-21 TQKEIMDNVELL
+21 TSKEIMDNVELI
-33 KENFSPFLQKM
+33 KENFSPFLRKM
-44 NKIIEI
+44 SKIIEI

-80 NKMEYIPT
+80 NKMEYIPS

-109 TENIEVYGSDKQV
+109 TENVEVYGSDKQV
-122 KVIHIYPNNNNIG
+122 KVIHIYPNNNNNID
-135 KKNAKEKLKY
+135 KENSKEKLKY
-145 FLSNPEFEE
+145 FLSNQDFEE
-154 VMKKNEKRAK
+154 VMKKNAKKAK

-174 KIKNNDAK
+174 KIKSNDK
-182 NVDNLIYNKETVD
+182 NVDNLIYNKEMVD

-206 DKQLYSSANMEMN
+206 DKQLYSSANMAMN

-226 VRKNFIIL
+226 IRKNFIIL
-234 PISDDNSSEN
+234 PNNDDNSSDN

-263 KNILNDPKHQFPIL
+263 KNILNDNKYQFPIL

-287 KEVTQPLET
+287 KEITKPIET
-296 PMEVIM
+296 PIEVIM

-316 LVSIEGNKEEVTSSN
+316 LVSIDGNKDEIPGKNISN
-331 ANNENMHYKISI
+331 DNMHYKISV

-375 IFGQVRRIQIDN
+375 IFGQVRRIQIDR

-425 IRIEAENMFS
+425 IRIEAENIFS

-443 DEKNKVKA
+443 DDKNKIEA
-451 MNKANDIISEIFD
+451 MKKANDVISEIFD
-464 PHCYFNTFTI
+464 PHCYYNTFTI
-474 MSGNAGILKHK
+474 MSGNAGVLKHK
-485 TSNSLFPRYKEK
+485 TSKNLFPRYKEK

>member
-6 ITRSINPASKSPSKK
+6 ITRSVNPTSKSPLKK
-21 TQKEIMDNVELL
+21 TTKEIMDNVDLI
-33 KENFSPFLQKM
+33 KENFSPFLRKM
-44 NKIIEI
+44 SKIIEI
-50 RIYLKATFHKSD
+50 RIYLKATFHKTD

-80 NKMEYIPT
+80 NKMEYIPS
-88 KENIKKLLSLKPIEH
+88 KENIKKLLLLKPIEH

-109 TENIEVYGSDKQV
+109 TENVEVYGSDKQV
-122 KVIHIYPNNNNIG
+122 KVIHIYPNNNNNIG
-135 KKNAKEKLKY
+135 KENSKEKLKY
-145 FLSNPEFEE
+145 FLSNQDFEE
-154 VMKKNEKRAK
+154 VMKKNEKKAK

-174 KIKNNDAK
+174 KIKSNDK
-182 NVDNLIYNKETVD
+182 NIDSLIYNKEMVD

-206 DKQLYSSANMEMN
+206 DKQLYSSANMAMN

-226 VRKNFIIL
+226 IRKNFIIL
-234 PISDDNSSEN
+234 PNNDYNSSDN

-263 KNILNDPKHQFPIL
+263 KNILNDNKYQFPIL
-277 GVENLDKETI
+277 GVENLDKDTI
-287 KEVTQPLET
+287 KEITKPLET
-296 PMEVIM
+296 PIEVIM

-316 LVSIEGNKEEVTSSN
+316 LVSIDGNKDEIPGKNISN
-331 ANNENMHYKISI
+331 DNMHYKISV

-375 IFGQVRRIQIDN
+375 IFGQVRRIQIDK

-402 MAQNCFINKRL
+402 LAQSCFINKRL

-425 IRIEAENMFS
+425 IRIEAENIFS

-443 DEKNKVKA
+443 DDKNKIEA
-451 MNKANDIISEIFD
+451 MKKANDVISEIFD
-464 PHCYFNTFTI
+464 PHCYYNTFTI
-474 MSGNAGILKHK
+474 MSGNAGVLKHK
-485 TSNSLFPRYKEK
+485 TSKNLFPRYKEK

-522 KYENKELDN
+522 KYENKELEN

-566 NRKPVNENNRVRK
+566 NRKMVNENSKNRK
-579 LFKSDNVDIEKDN
+579 LFKSDNVDIEKEN
-592 NGNENVNNE
+592 NENGGNE

>member
-6 ITRSINPASKSPSKK
+6 ITRSINPSSKSPSKK
-21 TQKEIMDNVELL
+21 TSKEIMDNVELI
-33 KENFSPFLQKM
+33 KENFSPFLRKM
-44 NKIIEI
+44 SKIIEI
-50 RIYLKATFHKSD
+50 RIYLKATFHKTD

-80 NKMEYIPT
+80 NKMEYIPS

-109 TENIEVYGSDKQV
+109 TENVEVYGSDKQV
-122 KVIHIYPNNNNIG
+122 KVIHIYPNNNNNIG
-135 KKNAKEKLKY
+135 KENSKEKLKY
-145 FLSNPEFEE
+145 FLSNQDFEE
-154 VMKKNEKRAK
+154 VMKKNEKKAK

-174 KIKNNDAK
+174 KIKSNDK
-182 NVDNLIYNKETVD
+182 YIDNLIYNKEMVD

-206 DKQLYSSANMEMN
+206 DKQLYSSANMAMN

-226 VRKNFIIL
+226 IRKNFIIL
-234 PISDDNSSEN
+234 PNNDDNSSDN

-263 KNILNDPKHQFPIL
+263 KNILNDNKYQFPIL
-277 GVENLDKETI
+277 GVENLDKDTI
-287 KEVTQPLET
+287 KEITKPLET
-296 PMEVIM
+296 PIEVIM

-316 LVSIEGNKEEVTSSN
+316 LVSIDGNKEEIPYKNLSN
-331 ANNENMHYKISI
+331 DNMHYKISV

-375 IFGQVRRIQIDN
+375 IFGQVRRIQIDK

-402 MAQNCFINKRL
+402 LAQSCFINKRL

-425 IRIEAENMFS
+425 IRIEAENIFS

-443 DEKNKVKA
+443 DDKNKIEA
-451 MNKANDIISEIFD
+451 MKKANDVISEIFD
-464 PHCYFNTFTI
+464 PHCYYNTFTI
-474 MSGNAGILKHK
+474 MSGNAGVLKHK
-485 TSNSLFPRYKEK
+485 TSKNLFPRYKEK

-522 KYENKELDN
+522 KYENKELEN

-566 NRKPVNENNRVRK
+566 NRKPVSENNKVRK
-579 LFKSDNVDIEKDN
+579 LFKSDNVDIEKEN
-592 NGNENVNNE
+592 NANENMNNE

>member
-6 ITRSINPASKSPSKK
+6 ITRSINPSSKSPSKK
-21 TQKEIMDNVELL
+21 TSKEIMDNVELI
-33 KENFSPFLQKM
+33 KENFSPFLRKM
-44 NKIIEI
+44 SKIIEI
-50 RIYLKATFHKSD
+50 RIYLKATFHKTD

-80 NKMEYIPT
+80 NKMEYIPS

-109 TENIEVYGSDKQV
+109 TENVEVYGSDKQV
-122 KVIHIYPNNNNIG
+122 KVIHIYPNNNNNIG
-135 KKNAKEKLKY
+135 KENSKEKLKY
-145 FLSNPEFEE
+145 FLSNQDFEE
-154 VMKKNEKRAK
+154 VMKKNEKKAK

-174 KIKNNDAK
+174 KIKSNDK
-182 NVDNLIYNKETVD
+182 YIDNLIYNKEMVD

-206 DKQLYSSANMEMN
+206 DKQLYSSANMAMN

-226 VRKNFIIL
+226 IRKNFIIL
-234 PISDDNSSEN
+234 PNNDDNSSDN

-263 KNILNDPKHQFPIL
+263 KNILNDNKYQFPIL

-287 KEVTQPLET
+287 KEITKPLET
-296 PMEVIM
+296 PIEVIM

-316 LVSIEGNKEEVTSSN
+316 LVSIDGNKEEIPYKNLSN
-331 ANNENMHYKISI
+331 DNMHYKISV

-375 IFGQVRRIQIDN
+375 IFGQVRRIQIDK

-402 MAQNCFINKRL
+402 LAQSCFINKRL

-425 IRIEAENMFS
+425 IRIEAENIFS

-443 DEKNKVKA
+443 DEKNKIEA
-451 MNKANDIISEIFD
+451 MKKANDVISEIFD
-464 PHCYFNTFTI
+464 PHCYYNTFTI
-474 MSGNAGILKHK
+474 MSGNAGVLKHK
-485 TSNSLFPRYKEK
+485 TSKNLFPRYKEK

-522 KYENKELDN
+522 KYENKELEN

-566 NRKPVNENNRVRK
+566 NRKPVSENNKVRK
-579 LFKSDNVDIEKDN
+579 LFKSDNVDIEKEN
-592 NGNENVNNE
+592 NANENMNNE

>member
-6 ITRSINPASKSPSKK
+6 ITRSINPSSKSPSKK
-21 TQKEIMDNVELL
+21 TSKEIMDNVELI
-33 KENFSPFLQKM
+33 KENFSPFLRKM
-44 NKIIEI
+44 SKIIEI

-80 NKMEYIPT
+80 NKMEYIPS

-109 TENIEVYGSDKQV
+109 TENVEVYGSDKQV
-122 KVIHIYPNNNNIG
+122 KVIHIYPNNNNNIG
-135 KKNAKEKLKY
+135 KENSKEKLKY
-145 FLSNPEFEE
+145 FLSNQDFEE
-154 VMKKNEKRAK
+154 VMKKNAKKAK

-174 KIKNNDAK
+174 KIKSNDK
-182 NVDNLIYNKETVD
+182 NVDNLIYNKEMVD

-206 DKQLYSSANMEMN
+206 DKQLYSSANMAMN

-226 VRKNFIIL
+226 IRKNFIIL
-234 PISDDNSSEN
+234 PNNDDNSSDN

-263 KNILNDPKHQFPIL
+263 KNILNDNKYQFPIL

-287 KEVTQPLET
+287 KEITKPIET
-296 PMEVIM
+296 PIEVIM

-316 LVSIEGNKEEVTSSN
+316 LVSIDGNKEEFTGKN
-331 ANNENMHYKISI
+331 ITNDNMHYKISV

-375 IFGQVRRIQIDN
+375 IFGQVRRIQIDK
-387 STKQCI
+387 STKQCL

-425 IRIEAENMFS
+425 IRIEAENIFS

-443 DEKNKVKA
+443 DDKNKIEA
-451 MNKANDIISEIFD
+451 MKKANDVISEIFD
-464 PHCYFNTFTI
+464 PHCYYNTFTI
-474 MSGNAGILKHK
+474 MSGNAGVLKHK
-485 TSNSLFPRYKEK
+485 TSKNLFPRYKEK

>member
-6 ITRSINPASKSPSKK
+6 ITRSINPGSKSPSKK
-21 TQKEIMDNVELL
+21 TQKEIMDNVDLL
-33 KENFSPFLQKM
+33 QENFSPFLRKM
-44 NKIIEI
+44 SKIIEI

-122 KVIHIYPNNNNIG
+122 KVIHIYPNNNNLG
-135 KKNAKEKLKY
+135 KQNSKEKLKY

-154 VMKKNEKRAK
+154 VMKKNEKKAK

-174 KIKNNDAK
+174 KIKNNDSK

-206 DKQLYSSANMEMN
+206 DKQLYSSANMAMN

-226 VRKNFIIL
+226 IRKKFIIL
-234 PISDDNSSEN
+234 PSSDDNSSEN

-263 KNILNDPKHQFPIL
+263 KNIINSPKYQFPIL

-287 KEVTQPLET
+287 QEVTKPLET

-316 LVSIEGNKEEVTSSN
+316 LVSIEGNKEEITSKN
-331 ANNENMHYKISI
+331 ANNENMHYKISV

-375 IFGQVRRIQIDN
+375 IFGHVRRIQIDN

-510 NDNRD
+510 NDHRD
-515 IDNSKRT
+515 IENKRT
-522 KYENKELDN
+522 KYENNELEN
-531 RKKYIM
+531 RKNYIM
-537 NYKIDFFSDMLDRVN
+537 NYKVDFFSDLLERVN

-566 NRKPVNENNRVRK
+566 KKKSINQSVRNKKVYKSEIEKENN
-579 LFKSDNVDIEKDN
+579 NPEEK
-592 NGNENVNNE
+592 EVND
-601 RYDDNVNVIY
+601 RYDNVNVID
-611 YIEHSKLKDLN
+611 YIANSKLKDL

>member
-6 ITRSINPASKSPSKK
+6 ITRSINPGSKSPSKK

-206 DKQLYSSANMEMN
+206 DKQLYSSANMAMN

-226 VRKNFIIL
+226 IRKKFIIL
-234 PISDDNSSEN
+234 PSSDDNSSEN

-263 KNILNDPKHQFPIL
+263 KNIINSPKYQFPIL

-287 KEVTQPLET
+287 QEVTKPLET

-331 ANNENMHYKISI
+331 ANNENMHYKISV

-375 IFGQVRRIQIDN
+375 IFGQVRRIQIDR

-425 IRIEAENMFS
+425 IRIEAENIFS

-443 DEKNKVKA
+443 DDKNKIEA
-451 MNKANDIISEIFD
+451 MKKANDVISEIFD
-464 PHCYFNTFTI
+464 PHCYYNTFTI
-474 MSGNAGILKHK
+474 MSGNAGVLKHK
-485 TSNSLFPRYKEK
+485 TSKNLFPRYKEK

>member
-6 ITRSINPASKSPSKK
+6 ITRSINPGSKSPSKK
-21 TQKEIMDNVELL
+21 TQKEIMDNVDLL
-33 KENFSPFLQKM
+33 QENFSPFLRKM
-44 NKIIEI
+44 SKIIEI

-122 KVIHIYPNNNNIG
+122 KVIHIYPNNNNLG
-135 KKNAKEKLKY
+135 KQNSKEKLKY

-154 VMKKNEKRAK
+154 VMKKNEKKAK

-174 KIKNNDAK
+174 KIKNNDSK

-206 DKQLYSSANMEMN
+206 DKQLYSSANMAMN

-226 VRKNFIIL
+226 IRKKFIIL
-234 PISDDNSSEN
+234 PSSDDNSSEN

-263 KNILNDPKHQFPIL
+263 KNIINSPKYQFPIL
-277 GVENLDKETI
+277 DVENLDKETI
-287 KEVTQPLET
+287 QEVTKPLET

-316 LVSIEGNKEEVTSSN
+316 LVSIEGNKEEITSKN
-331 ANNENMHYKISI
+331 ANNENMHYKISV

-375 IFGQVRRIQIDN
+375 IFGHVRRIQIDN

-451 MNKANDIISEIFD
+451 MNKANDIINEIFD

-485 TSNSLFPRYKEK
+485 TSNNLFPRYKEK

-510 NDNRD
+510 NDHRD
-515 IDNSKRT
+515 IENKRT
-522 KYENKELDN
+522 KYENNELEN
-531 RKKYIM
+531 RKNYIM
-537 NYKIDFFSDMLDRVN
+537 NYKVDFFSDLLERVN

-566 NRKPVNENNRVRK
+566 KKKSINQSVRNKKVYNSEIEKENN
-579 LFKSDNVDIEKDN
+579 NPEEK
-592 NGNENVNNE
+592 EVND
-601 RYDDNVNVIY
+601 RYDNANVID
-611 YIEHSKLKDLN
+611 YIANSKLKDL

>member
-6 ITRSINPASKSPSKK
+6 ITRSINPSSKSPSKK
-21 TQKEIMDNVELL
+21 TSKEIMDNVELI
-33 KENFSPFLQKM
+33 KENFSPFLRKM
-44 NKIIEI
+44 SKIIEI
-50 RIYLKATFHKSD
+50 RIYLKATFHKTD

-80 NKMEYIPT
+80 NKMEYIPS

-109 TENIEVYGSDKQV
+109 TENVEVYGSDKQV
-122 KVIHIYPNNNNIG
+122 KVIHIYPNNNNNIG
-135 KKNAKEKLKY
+135 KENSKEKLKY
-145 FLSNPEFEE
+145 FLSNQDFEE
-154 VMKKNEKRAK
+154 VMKKNEKKAK

-174 KIKNNDAK
+174 KIKSNDK
-182 NVDNLIYNKETVD
+182 NIDSLIYNKEMVD

-206 DKQLYSSANMEMN
+206 DKQLYSSANMAMN

-226 VRKNFIIL
+226 IRKNFIIL
-234 PISDDNSSEN
+234 PNNDYNSSDN

-263 KNILNDPKHQFPIL
+263 KNILNDNKYQFPIL
-277 GVENLDKETI
+277 GVENLDKDTI
-287 KEVTQPLET
+287 KEITKPLET
-296 PMEVIM
+296 PIEVIM

-316 LVSIEGNKEEVTSSN
+316 LVSIDGNKDEIPGKNISN
-331 ANNENMHYKISI
+331 DNMHYKISV

-375 IFGQVRRIQIDN
+375 IFGQVRRIQIDK
-387 STKQCI
+387 STKQCL

-402 MAQNCFINKRL
+402 LAQSCFINKRL

-425 IRIEAENMFS
+425 IRIEAENIFS

-443 DEKNKVKA
+443 DDKNKIEA
-451 MNKANDIISEIFD
+451 MKKANDVISEIFD
-464 PHCYFNTFTI
+464 PHCYYNTFTI
-474 MSGNAGILKHK
+474 MSGNAGVLKHK
-485 TSNSLFPRYKEK
+485 TSKNLFPRYKEK

-522 KYENKELDN
+522 KYESKELEN

-566 NRKPVNENNRVRK
+566 NRKMVNENSKNRK
-579 LFKSDNVDIEKDN
+579 LFKSDNVDIEKEN
-592 NGNENVNNE
+592 NENGGNE

>member
-6 ITRSINPASKSPSKK
+6 ITRSINPSSKSPSKK
-21 TQKEIMDNVELL
+21 TSKEIMDNVELI
-33 KENFSPFLQKM
+33 KENFSPFLRKM
-44 NKIIEI
+44 SKIIEI
-50 RIYLKATFHKSD
+50 RIYLKATFHKTD

-80 NKMEYIPT
+80 NKMEYIPS

-109 TENIEVYGSDKQV
+109 TENVEVYGSDKQV
-122 KVIHIYPNNNNIG
+122 KVIHIYPNNNNLG
-135 KKNAKEKLKY
+135 KQNSKEKLKY

-154 VMKKNEKRAK
+154 VMKKNEKKAK

-174 KIKNNDAK
+174 KIKSNDK
-182 NVDNLIYNKETVD
+182 NIDNLIYNKEMVD

-206 DKQLYSSANMEMN
+206 DKQLYSSANMAMN

-226 VRKNFIIL
+226 IRKNFIIL
-234 PISDDNSSEN
+234 PNNDDNSSDN

-263 KNILNDPKHQFPIL
+263 KNILNDNKYQFPIL

-316 LVSIEGNKEEVTSSN
+316 LVSIEGNKDEITGKNISN
-331 ANNENMHYKISI
+331 DNMHYKISV

-375 IFGQVRRIQIDN
+375 IFGQVRRIQIDK
-387 STKQCI
+387 STKQCL

-402 MAQNCFINKRL
+402 LAQSCFINKRL

-425 IRIEAENMFS
+425 IRIEAENIFS

-443 DEKNKVKA
+443 DDKNKIEA
-451 MNKANDIISEIFD
+451 MKKANDVISEIFD
-464 PHCYFNTFTI
+464 PHCYYNTFTI
-474 MSGNAGILKHK
+474 MSGNAGVLKHK
-485 TSNSLFPRYKEK
+485 TSKNLFPRYKEK

-522 KYENKELDN
+522 KYENKELEN

-566 NRKPVNENNRVRK
+566 NRKPVNENNKNRK
-579 LFKSDNVDIEKDN
+579 LFKSDNVDIEKEN
-592 NGNENVNNE
+592 NENGGNE

>member
-6 ITRSINPASKSPSKK
+6 ITRSVNPTSKSPLKK
-21 TQKEIMDNVELL
+21 TTKEIMDNVDLI
-33 KENFSPFLQKM
+33 KENFSPFLRKM
-44 NKIIEI
+44 SKIIEI
-50 RIYLKATFHKSD
+50 RIYLKATFHKTD

-80 NKMEYIPT
+80 NKMEYIPS
-88 KENIKKLLSLKPIEH
+88 KENIKKLLLLKPIEH

-109 TENIEVYGSDKQV
+109 TENVEVYGSDKQV
-122 KVIHIYPNNNNIG
+122 KVIHIYPNNNNNIG
-135 KKNAKEKLKY
+135 KENSKEKLKY
-145 FLSNPEFEE
+145 FLSNQDFEE
-154 VMKKNEKRAK
+154 VMKKNEKKAK

-174 KIKNNDAK
+174 KIKSNDK
-182 NVDNLIYNKETVD
+182 NIDSLIYNKEMVD

-206 DKQLYSSANMEMN
+206 DKQLYSSANMAMN

-226 VRKNFIIL
+226 IRKNFIIL
-234 PISDDNSSEN
+234 PNNDYNSSDN

-263 KNILNDPKHQFPIL
+263 KNILNDNKYQFPIL
-277 GVENLDKETI
+277 GVENLDKDTI
-287 KEVTQPLET
+287 KEITKPLET
-296 PMEVIM
+296 PIEVIM

-316 LVSIEGNKEEVTSSN
+316 LVSIDGNKDEIPGKNISN
-331 ANNENMHYKISI
+331 DNMHYKISV

-375 IFGQVRRIQIDN
+375 IFGQVRRIQIDK
-387 STKQCI
+387 STKQCL

-402 MAQNCFINKRL
+402 LAQSCFINKRL

-425 IRIEAENMFS
+425 IRIEAENIFS

-443 DEKNKVKA
+443 DDKNKIEA
-451 MNKANDIISEIFD
+451 MKKANDVISEIFD
-464 PHCYFNTFTI
+464 PHCYYNTFTI
-474 MSGNAGILKHK
+474 MSGNAGVLKHK
-485 TSNSLFPRYKEK
+485 TSKNLFPRYKEK

-522 KYENKELDN
+522 KYENKELEN

-566 NRKPVNENNRVRK
+566 NRKPVSENNKVRK
-579 LFKSDNVDIEKDN
+579 LFKSDNVDIEKEN
-592 NGNENVNNE
+592 NANENINNE

>member
-72 IEYAEQYL
+72 TEYAEQYL

-135 KKNAKEKLKY
+135 KKNPKEKLKY

-206 DKQLYSSANMEMN
+206 DKQLYSSANMAMN

-226 VRKNFIIL
+226 IRKKFIIL
-234 PISDDNSSEN
+234 PSSDDNSSEN

-263 KNILNDPKHQFPIL
+263 KNIINSPKYQFPIL
-277 GVENLDKETI
+277 DVENLDKETI
-287 KEVTQPLET
+287 QEVTKPLET

-316 LVSIEGNKEEVTSSN
+316 LVSIEGNKEEITSKN
-331 ANNENMHYKISI
+331 ANNENMHYKISV

-375 IFGQVRRIQIDN
+375 IFGHVRRIQIDN

-510 NDNRD
+510 NDHRD
-515 IDNSKRT
+515 IENKRT
-522 KYENKELDN
+522 KYENNELEN
-531 RKKYIM
+531 RKNYIM
-537 NYKIDFFSDMLDRVN
+537 NYKVDFFSDLLERVN

-566 NRKPVNENNRVRK
+566 KKKSINQSVRNKKVYKSEIEKENN
-579 LFKSDNVDIEKDN
+579 NPEEK
-592 NGNENVNNE
+592 EVND
-601 RYDDNVNVIY
+601 RYDNANVID
-611 YIEHSKLKDLN
+611 YIANSKLKDL

>member
-6 ITRSINPASKSPSKK
+6 ITRSVNPTSKSPLKK
-21 TQKEIMDNVELL
+21 TTKEIMDNVDLI
-33 KENFSPFLQKM
+33 KENFSPFLRKM
-44 NKIIEI
+44 SKIIEI
-50 RIYLKATFHKSD
+50 RIYLKATFHKTD

-80 NKMEYIPT
+80 NKMEYIPS
-88 KENIKKLLSLKPIEH
+88 KENIKKLLLLKPIEH

-109 TENIEVYGSDKQV
+109 TENVEVYGSDKQV
-122 KVIHIYPNNNNIG
+122 KVIHIYPNNNNNIG
-135 KKNAKEKLKY
+135 KENSKEKLKY
-145 FLSNPEFEE
+145 FLSNQDFEE
-154 VMKKNEKRAK
+154 VMKKNEKKAK

-174 KIKNNDAK
+174 KIKSNDK
-182 NVDNLIYNKETVD
+182 NIDSLIYNKEMVD

-206 DKQLYSSANMEMN
+206 DKQLYSSANMAMN

-226 VRKNFIIL
+226 IRKNFIIL
-234 PISDDNSSEN
+234 PNNDYNSSDN

-263 KNILNDPKHQFPIL
+263 KNILNDNKYQFPIL
-277 GVENLDKETI
+277 GVENLDKDTI
-287 KEVTQPLET
+287 KEITKPLET
-296 PMEVIM
+296 PIEVIM

-316 LVSIEGNKEEVTSSN
+316 LVSIDGNKDEIPGKNISN
-331 ANNENMHYKISI
+331 DNMHYKISV

-375 IFGQVRRIQIDN
+375 IFGQVRRIQIDK

-402 MAQNCFINKRL
+402 LAQSCFINKRL

-425 IRIEAENMFS
+425 IRIEAENIFS

-443 DEKNKVKA
+443 DDKNKIEA
-451 MNKANDIISEIFD
+451 MKKANDVISEIFD
-464 PHCYFNTFTI
+464 PHCYYNTFTI
-474 MSGNAGILKHK
+474 MSGNAGVLKHK
-485 TSNSLFPRYKEK
+485 TSKNLFPRYKEK

-522 KYENKELDN
+522 KYENKELEN

-566 NRKPVNENNRVRK
+566 KKKPISESTRTRKFYKSSINDGEKENNQ
-579 LFKSDNVDIEKDN
+579 IEEKETNDRYIN
-592 NGNENVNNE
+592 NI
-601 RYDDNVNVIY
+601 NVID
-611 YIEHSKLKDLN
+611 YIANSKLKDL